1 MAKSKYK
8 EKILEKM
15 KLLNEQI
22 KLLSD
27 ILKECMMEEKIVD
40 GDTSTNNG

>member
-15 KLLNEQI
+15 RKLNAELA
-22 KLLSD
+22 LLSE
-27 ILKECMMEEKIVD
+27 ILKECEEED
-40 GDTSTNNG
+40 NYGEDDTNNG

>member
-15 KLLNEQI
+15 RKLNAELA
-22 KLLSD
+22 LLSE
-27 ILKECMMEEKIVD
+27 ILKECEEEKD
-40 GDTSTNNG
+40 YGEDDTDNG